1 MCDSDNNQGFIV
13 DTSMT
18 RRAVVLT
25 LSSVA
30 AVAALPS
37 AAFASDVTETDVM
50 ITTPDGKADAVL
62 FHPAGSRSWPAVL
75 VLGLSA
81 CGESPAASAE
91 QGTIE
96 QAFFVPPDRFVP
108 APELAAA
115 VRKAGYPCRTVTA
128 LGQLER
134 NGAPLDNY
142 KLECPGHSYLLTWL
156 EGGSRIKP
164 RLDDLL
170 N

>member
-1 MCDSDNNQGFIV
+1 VTAG
-13 DTSMT
+13 
-18 RRAVVLT
+18 RRIAE
-25 LSSVA
+25 S
-30 AVAALPS
+30 AL
-37 AAFASDVTETDVM
+37 
-50 ITTPDGKADAVL
+50 
-62 FHPAGSRSWPAVL
+62 RSWPAVL